1 MPAHVVVVGS
11 LNMDLVVRAP
21 RIPAPGETLLGGE
34 FHTVPGGKG
43 ANQAVAAARLGAR
56 VSMVGRLGADD
67 FATQL
72 LANLEADGIDHS
84 AVIQDASTTTGV
96 ALIVVADDGQNSIVV
111 ASGANMQVTPDDV
124 DAAAETIAAANVL
137 LLQLEIPLDAV
148 QRAAEIAHEHGV
160 PVVLNPAP
168 ARDLPADLLSRVDV
182 LIPNESETALLTGLP
197 VDTGAEL
204 EAAARALL
212 DRGISTAILT
222 LGARGAMLATGSE
235 VEIIPTFKVQPVDTT
250 AAGDAFVAGFSVAL
264 AEGKPVAEAVRWGNA
279 AGALAAT
286 RLGAQTSL
294 PRRAELEQLLLQ
306 QTPE

>member
-124 DAAAETIAAANVL
+124 DAAAETIAAADVL

-306 QTPE
+306 QTSE

>member
-124 DAAAETIAAANVL
+124 DAAAETIAAADVL

-222 LGARGAMLATGSE
+222 LGARGAMLATGSS
-235 VEIIPTFKVQPVDTT
+235 VELIPTFEVQPVDTT

-279 AGALAAT
+279 AGALAVT
-286 RLGAQTSL
+286 RMGAQTSL